1 MSSSSQI
8 PWSDNPNAPRI
19 SRDLYFWE
27 KATLAGRFV
36 SAIFYGIVV
45 MLFFQCVATLLDPAN
60 RRKEGIK
67 RWGLIA
73 YVVVMFSFVTVYTGM
88 GSDILSISFIDNREF
103 PGVGNTFPPG
113 PVGYQYSIYSEAI
126 SLIPSIMFLF
136 NNWLADGLL
145 LYRCYIL
152 YGMNIWVIAL
162 PCLLCLGSVVMGIML
177 VYQTSRPGSEVWTSL
192 AVNFGLG
199 YFSLSLSL
207 NILLT
212 LMIVTRLI
220 LHTRNIMGAPARV
233 YRAIITMLIES
244 SALYAINSL
253 LFVGPW
259 GAGNHA
265 ADIFL
270 PILAQTQVIAPLLII
285 QRVANRRA
293 LTSNCVVTGSAS
305 SAHFR
310 NSARTEV
317 GDQTLPGGYP
327 MQSVHKCENDL
338 KALGVRVETTIDFH
352 RDSKV

>member
-1 MSSSSQI
+1 MSTFSQN

-19 SRDLYFWE
+19 SRDQYFWE
-27 KATLAGRFV
+27 KATLAGRFI
-36 SAIFYGIVV
+36 SAIFYGIVIV
-45 MLFFQCVATLLDPAN
+45 LFFQCVATLLDPAN

-73 YVVVMFSFVTVYTGM
+73 YTVVMFSFVTVYTAM
-88 GSDILSISFIDNREF
+88 SSDILSISFIDNRQF
-103 PGVGNTFPPG
+103 PGVGDTLPPG
-113 PVGYQYSIYSEAI
+113 PIGYEYSIYSKAI
-126 SLIPSIMFLF
+126 SLIPNIMFLF

-152 YGMNIWVIAL
+152 YGMNIWVVAL
-162 PCLLCLGSVVMGIML
+162 PCLLCLSSVVMGIML
-177 VYQTSRPGSEVWTSL
+177 VYQTSRPDSKIWTSL
-192 AVNFGLG
+192 AVNYGLG
-199 YFSLSLSL
+199 YFSISLSL

-244 SALYAINSL
+244 SALYAVNSL

-293 LTSNCVVTGSAS
+293 LTSRCVVTGSAA
-305 SAHFR
+305 SAHYR

-317 GDQTLPGGYP
+317 GGETVPGGYP
-327 MQSVHKCENDL
+327 LKSVHKCEGGSRG
-338 KALGVRVETTIDFH
+338 LGVRVETTIDFH